1 MEDLQLSTLASR
13 FKRKGQ
19 KLKTLKRVRHEKGLS
34 QGDLARATGLTRQV
48 ISNLERGTS
57 HGHGDTWRRLADGL
71 GVTVDELLEDFYSPK
86 DSSLLTPE
94 RALKMPRERLAREIK
109 DSTADQLH
117 KLLGA
122 LVGDDLTRSRADLK
136 AGVEGIS
143 PDAFSVAIE
152 VRAALIGRGE
162 KPPEEKLPV
171 FKRRLV
177 ALHLA

>member
-1 MEDLQLSTLASR
+1 LRKLA
-13 FKRKGQ
+13 G
-19 KLKTLKRVRHEKGLS
+19 
-34 QGDLARATGLTRQV
+34 A
-48 ISNLERGTS
+48 
-57 HGHGDTWRRLADGL
+57 L
-71 GVTVDELLEDFYSPK
+71 GIDVSELVEAFYSPK

-109 DSTADQLH
+109 GSTTGQLH

-122 LVGDDLTRSRADLK
+122 LVGDDFTRSRADLN
-136 AGVEGIS
+136 AGVEAIS

-152 VRAALIGRGE
+152 VRAALIGLGE
-162 KPPEEKLPV
+162 KPPEENLPI